1 MRLSCLYLQGLH
13 IERRPTSSP
22 TYLCFKKL
30 FLIADSHCVL
40 LVLGVGPSLL
50 NYNSHLLPVQ
60 EIEMVFGAQ
69 LQNAVA
75 GGLNLT
81 NSGIL
86 SVKEIYGNF
95 VHLCRMLRLPSG
107 SSTKRELDARV
118 AETL

>member
-1 MRLSCLYLQGLH
+1 M
-13 IERRPTSSP
+13 
-22 TYLCFKKL
+22 
-30 FLIADSHCVL
+30 
-40 LVLGVGPSLL
+40 
-50 NYNSHLLPVQ
+50 
-60 EIEMVFGAQ
+60 
-69 LQNAVA
+69 A
-75 GGLNLT
+75 GGHNLT